1 MTMGYS
7 RLWGRR
13 WKQWCGEVVV
23 ASLRPRTVGGQQVEM
38 EGAESSDGRRTHGEE
53 EDRVLTHGRR
63 GRVISQRPVT

>member
-1 MTMGYS
+1 MTNTPV

-38 EGAESSDGRRTHGEE
+38 EGAESSDGRTHGEE

-63 GRVISQRPVT
+63 GCVISQRPVTR